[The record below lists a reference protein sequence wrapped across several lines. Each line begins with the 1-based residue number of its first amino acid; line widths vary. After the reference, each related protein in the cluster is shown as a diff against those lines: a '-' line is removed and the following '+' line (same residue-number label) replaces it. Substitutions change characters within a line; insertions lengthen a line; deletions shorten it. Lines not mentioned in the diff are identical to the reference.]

1 MSRARAA
8 IASRRGDL
16 PLFALSASAGLSSY
30 LFSLLVDRAY
40 GADVLAHV
48 LRLFSATSAI
58 TLPSA
63 LVLLP
68 VAAWASHAPA
78 LRRRLPAL
86 QAAALSLGAASF
98 GLFALFDRQV
108 PAAWLGGLGLL
119 AMFSSYLLYLG
130 GGVLCGRGAFIAFG
144 AVTALPTV
152 GRLVLLVGVLALHG
166 SVAGAL
172 WGTGLAAVAAA
183 AVATVLSY
191 RVPVPAAASPAE
203 PGATWASA
211 LVALAVTAWLS
222 SDIVFGSVG
231 LAPGAASLFAVIALL
246 GKTPYWLAQ
255 PLATKAIAQE
265 SLGTG
270 RGSAMA
276 WEIFAIGLS
285 SLAGG
290 IVLGRF
296 VLSVMQVP
304 ASGLLSLLAYFA
316 GSTLLARAYVG
327 AGSAAQHGRH
337 QWWPL
342 LSAFALFALLALV
355 WRTGVFGLALRYGL
369 TLGGATVVQVV
380 LERRDARLDAVAG
393 GRARAAAIAAP

>member
-1 MSRARAA
+1 MRARAA
-8 IASRRGDL
+8 IGSRRGDL
-16 PLFALSASAGLSSY
+16 ALFALSASAGLSSY

-48 LRLFSATSAI
+48 LRLISATSAI

-68 VAAWASHAPA
+68 VAAWAGHSAG

-86 QAAALSLGAASF
+86 QVAALLLGAASV

-108 PAAWLGGLGLL
+108 PAAWFGGLGLL

-152 GRLVLLVGVLALHG
+152 GRLALLLGVLAVHG
-166 SVAGAL
+166 TVAEAL
-172 WGTGLAAVAAA
+172 WGTGLAAVAAGA
-183 AVATVLSY
+183 IATVLSY
-191 RVPVPAAASPAE
+191 RVPAPAATPAAE

-231 LAPGAASLFAVIALL
+231 LAPAAAALFAVIALL
-246 GKTPYWLAQ
+246 GKTPYWLSQ

-276 WEIFAIGLS
+276 WEIFAIGLGAV
-285 SLAGG
+285 AGG
-290 IVLGRF
+290 VLLGRF

-342 LSAFALFALLALV
+342 LLAFALFAVLALA
-355 WRTGVFGLALRYGL
+355 WRTGVFGLSLRYCL
-369 TLGGATVVQVV
+369 ALGAATAVQVA

-393 GRARAAAIAAP
+393 GGARRAAVATP